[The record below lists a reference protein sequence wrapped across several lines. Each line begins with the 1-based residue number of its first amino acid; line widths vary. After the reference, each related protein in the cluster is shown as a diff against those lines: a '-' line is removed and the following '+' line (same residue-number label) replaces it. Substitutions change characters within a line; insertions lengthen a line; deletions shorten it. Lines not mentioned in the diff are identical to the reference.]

1 MYCVSIDTK
10 NGDTIYITDWRAL
23 MNRKR
28 NTYDRLAVGERI
40 RGKRILIG
48 LSQEELAEKID
59 RAPKYCSDIE
69 RGICGM
75 SVETMLS
82 MSDNLDMSLDYM
94 MFGKVPAEEIERQK
108 NDEIAL
114 IHILS
119 KCNDRQRKYAI
130 RLLKLYIASLTLNDI
145 TNENSED

>member
-1 MYCVSIDTK
+1 
-10 NGDTIYITDWRAL
+10 

-28 NTYDRLAVGERI
+28 DTYDRLAVGERI
-40 RGKRILIG
+40 RCKRILIG

-75 SVETMLS
+75 SVETMLAMADS
-82 MSDNLDMSLDYM
+82 LDMSLDYM
-94 MFGKVPAEEIERQK
+94 MFGESSPEELTRQK
-108 NDEIAL
+108 CDEAAL

-119 KCNDRQRKYAI
+119 GCNERQRKYAL
-130 RLLKLYIASLTLNDI
+130 RLLKLFIASLDS
-145 TNENSED
+145 ENL